1 MTVESVPGNPGGADP
16 RHPRTKP
23 CARHRAH
30 GWNPGILPASGA
42 KRRSGVSAQ
51 TPFLEISD
59 LSIAFDGVRVV
70 EGLDLRLDR
79 GESVALV
86 GESGSGK
93 SVTALSILQ
102 LLSYPRASHPSG
114 WTRSLISS
122 PAASGNG

>member
-1 MTVESVPGNPGGADP
+1 MTP
-16 RHPRTKP
+16 
-23 CARHRAH
+23 
-30 GWNPGILPASGA
+30 
-42 KRRSGVSAQ
+42 Q

-114 WTRSLISS
+114 WTRSRTSS
-122 PAASGNG
+122 PAVSGSG